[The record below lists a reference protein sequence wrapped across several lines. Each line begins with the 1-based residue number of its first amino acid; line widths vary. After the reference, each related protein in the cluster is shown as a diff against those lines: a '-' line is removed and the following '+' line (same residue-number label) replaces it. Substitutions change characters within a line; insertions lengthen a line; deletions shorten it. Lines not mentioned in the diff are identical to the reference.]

1 MGNPRFVALGLSM
14 LGSGGGEARIYEA
27 AMPALER
34 GVEQGLATDED
45 YSVAYNRSWLARI
58 AFEQGRWD
66 DAVTYADLVER
77 TTQQREG
84 IALITA
90 MSALGRVRVRR
101 GDPGGLGLLEELT
114 ELARDHELQHGWNAI
129 CGRAEH
135 FWLTKDSA
143 TGLDELEP
151 AYRRALDTDSRWARG
166 EIGFWMW
173 RVGAIDSPPDGAAGP
188 FALQMAGDWS
198 AAARAW
204 REIGCPYEEA
214 LALADGPEGA
224 KLEALDILDRLDA
237 RPMADRVRQQLR
249 DLGVESI
256 PRGPTRETLSNP
268 AGLTTRQLE
277 VLRLIAEGRSNERI
291 AEELFISKKTVE
303 HHVSAIYGKLGVS
316 TRPEAMRAAG
326 EVGAIEK

>member
-1 MGNPRFVALGLSM
+1 MVALSQ
-14 LGSGGGEARIYEA
+14 S
-27 AMPALER
+27 
-34 GVEQGLATDED
+34 
-45 YSVAYNRSWLARI
+45 
-58 AFEQGRWD
+58 
-66 DAVTYADLVER
+66 
-77 TTQQREG
+77 
-84 IALITA
+84 
-90 MSALGRVRVRR
+90 
-101 GDPGGLGLLEELT
+101 
-114 ELARDHELQHGWNAI
+114 HELQHGWNAI
-129 CGRAEH
+129 CGRTEIYWLRGEAE
-135 FWLTKDSA
+135 K
-143 TGLDELEP
+143 GLDLLRP
-151 AYRRALDTDSRWARG
+151 AYEEALDTDSQWARG

-173 RVGAIDSPPDGAAGP
+173 RVGAIDSPPDGAAEP
-188 FALQMAGDWS
+188 FALHMAGDWS

-204 REIGCPYEEA
+204 RDIGCPYEEA

-224 KLEALDILDRLDA
+224 KLEALAILDRLDA